1 MKLNKIFF
9 IIIFIC
15 ISINTTYTY
24 AKTNITLETIDEIN
38 INEEFNLDI
47 NIYGNDVY
55 ALTLNIL
62 YDSSKVEFIGDNDN
76 VEVYENKLIYMWYD
90 ESGGTNPK
98 KDENVV
104 SLKFKAIGSGEI
116 NFGLNGEV
124 YNLEGEISDINYIGT
139 SINIKNIENIDG
151 QSLELE
157 NSNSVLLKELR
168 INYEGMSPD
177 FNKNIENYYFVTEE
191 DIDNIIVEAVPENI
205 NANVN
210 IKGNEN
216 IQKGINKIEIEV
228 YYKDNKKTYTIYV
241 TKTDNIE
248 LANANLENLAIDSY
262 FLNPEFNANTTNYDV
277 EIANDIEKLNILAI
291 PQNINASVSIIG
303 NENLKEGKNNI
314 KIIVTAQDKLTKK
327 EYLLN
332 IYKRNIREEMEYENQ
347 QEIQVERLSE
357 LLEENVENNTENS
370 EIIENED
377 ENINRQENNRFFIII
392 ISFIVLLIIVV
403 LSVIKIR
410 GM

>member
-104 SLKFKAIGSGEI
+104 SLKFKVIGSGEI

-210 IKGNEN
+210 IKGNKK
-216 IQKGINKIEIEV
+216 IQNNINKIEIEV
-228 YYKDNKKTYTIYV
+228 Y
-241 TKTDNIE
+241 
-248 LANANLENLAIDSY
+248 
-262 FLNPEFNANTTNYDV
+262 
-277 EIANDIEKLNILAI
+277 
-291 PQNINASVSIIG
+291 
-303 NENLKEGKNNI
+303 
-314 KIIVTAQDKLTKK
+314 
-327 EYLLN
+327 
-332 IYKRNIREEMEYENQ
+332 
-347 QEIQVERLSE
+347 
-357 LLEENVENNTENS
+357 
-370 EIIENED
+370 
-377 ENINRQENNRFFIII
+377 
-392 ISFIVLLIIVV
+392 
-403 LSVIKIR
+403 
-410 GM
+410 